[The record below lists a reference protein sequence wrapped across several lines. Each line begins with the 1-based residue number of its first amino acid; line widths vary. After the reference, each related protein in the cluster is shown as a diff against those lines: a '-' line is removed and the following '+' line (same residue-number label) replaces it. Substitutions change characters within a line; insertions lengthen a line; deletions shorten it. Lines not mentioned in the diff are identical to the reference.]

1 MPEHAPIQRART
13 RRGNKLGRAVPY
25 LEGALR
31 VDFDAWLEATVAR
44 HTVDLEFRELRKG
57 AQALSWLYVE
67 RRGEVDLAARAVEGR
82 GKRAAL
88 ASYYAPLHFLA
99 AQHALARIGAARF
112 GAVRRVIDLGCGTG
126 ATGAAAA
133 RMLDC
138 ADVVAIDRSGF
149 ALSEARHTYAAFG
162 LLSHTKRAQLPS
174 ATPRPAPG
182 EVWVLGW
189 AVNEL
194 DDRSRNALGER
205 IVRAIEAGVRLLLL
219 EPLASGV
226 VPWWSEWCA
235 ELSPFGVVDLESK
248 ARVAL
253 PEWISRVDRASGLDH
268 RVIGARVLAGPFD
281 PDDCDDPDEP

>member
-1 MPEHAPIQRART
+1 MPEHAPIRRGKT
-13 RRGNKLGRAVPY
+13 RRGDKLGRPIPY
-25 LEGALR
+25 LEGTLR
-31 VDFDAWLEATVAR
+31 ADFDAWLAATVAR
-44 HTVDLEFRELRKG
+44 HTADLEFRELRKG

-67 RRGEVDLAARAVEGR
+67 RRAEGDLAARAVDGR

-99 AQHALARIGAARF
+99 TQHALARIGPAQF
-112 GAVRRVIDLGCGTG
+112 GAVRRVVDLGCGTG

-162 LLSHTKRAQLPS
+162 LLSHTKRAQLPG
-174 ATPRPAPG
+174 AAPRPVPG
-182 EVWVLGW
+182 ELWVLGW

-205 IVRAIEAGVRLLLL
+205 VVRAIESGVRLLLL

-235 ELSPFGVVDLESK
+235 ELAKLGVVDLESK
-248 ARVAL
+248 SRALL
-253 PEWISRVDRASGLDH
+253 PEWITRIDNAAGLDH
-268 RVIGARVLAGPFD
+268 RVLGARVLAGPFD
-281 PDDCDDPDEP
+281 PEAS

>member
-1 MPEHAPIQRART
+1 MPEHAPSPRGKTGRGKT
-13 RRGNKLGRAVPY
+13 RRGDRLGRPVPY
-25 LEGALR
+25 LEGTLR
-31 VDFDAWLEATVAR
+31 ADFDAWLAATVAR

-67 RRGEVDLAARAVEGR
+67 RRAEGDLAARAVDGR

-99 AQHALARIGAARF
+99 TQHALLRIGPARF
-112 GAVRRVIDLGCGTG
+112 GALRRVIDLGCGTG

-162 LLSHTKRAQLPS
+162 LLSHTKRAQLPG
-174 ATPRPAPG
+174 AAPRPAPG
-182 EVWVLGW
+182 ELWVLGW

-205 IVRAIEAGVRLLLL
+205 VVRAIESGVRLLLL
-219 EPLASGV
+219 EPLAGGV

-235 ELSPFGVVDLESK
+235 ELAKLRVFDFESK
-248 ARVAL
+248 ARVVL
-253 PEWISRVDRASGLDH
+253 PEWIARVDRAASLDH

-281 PDDCDDPDEP
+281 SEES

>member
-1 MPEHAPIQRART
+1 MPEHAPIRRGKT
-13 RRGNKLGRAVPY
+13 RRGDKLGRPVPY
-25 LEGALR
+25 LEGTLR
-31 VDFDAWLEATVAR
+31 ADFDAWLAATVAR

-67 RRGEVDLAARAVEGR
+67 RRAEGDLAARAVDGR

-99 AQHALARIGAARF
+99 TQHALARIGPAGF
-112 GAVRRVIDLGCGTG
+112 GGVRRVVDLGCGTG

-138 ADVVAIDRSGF
+138 ADVIAIDRSGF

-162 LLSHTKRAQLPS
+162 LLSHTRRAQLPG
-174 ATPRPAPG
+174 AAPRPAPG
-182 EVWVLGW
+182 DLWVLGW

-205 IVRAIEAGVRLLLL
+205 VVRAIESGVRLLLL

-235 ELSPFGVVDLESK
+235 ELSKQGVVDLESK
-248 ARVAL
+248 ARVVL
-253 PEWISRVDRASGLDH
+253 PEWITRVDRAAALDH

-281 PDDCDDPDEP
+281 PDAS